1 MYAYIPLGTNKMN
14 NADTNEMDAVDT
26 SEMNTLNTGNEY
38 A

>member
-1 MYAYIPLGTNKMN
+1 MYAYMPLGTNKMN
-14 NADTNEMDAVDT
+14 NVDTNEMDAVDT